1 MLDGA
6 AFPAASA
13 AAAGAEAPT
22 AGVALAADPPF
33 AALAL
38 FAESLSPGPPAL
50 AIAGATIKPRTTA
63 HVASARITSS
73 LKFKNGIFDGA
84 DLNT

>member
-6 AFPAASA
+6 AVAGESA
-13 AAAGAEAPT
+13 AAEVVLAAEAP
-22 AGVALAADPPF
+22 A

-50 AIAGATIKPRTTA
+50 ASVGDTIKPRTTA
-63 HVASARITSS
+63 HVASARINFLLEFRYGMSNS
-73 LKFKNGIFDGA
+73 IYP
-84 DLNT
+84 NT